1 MQLSKCFRDF
11 IIEVK
16 NNSPLYEALS
26 LRIQNDEYILTL
38 CENVRPGQPV
48 PNMLFASVQYL
59 LLSGAQ
65 HTLRDYYSSIV
76 SAAKE
81 PNDAF
86 SEFLDFCKSY
96 EKEIIELL
104 KSRLVQTNE
113 VRRCAYLYPVFC
125 DIYAKVKRPLALVEI
140 GPSLGLNLLWD
151 QYAYDYGT
159 GEVYGNKESKL
170 LLKTEMRSELPELI
184 LTSPPVAERIGI
196 DLHVVNLERD
206 ELWMR
211 ALIWPEN
218 AERVKLFEQAAEIL
232 RTQKI
237 KFIQG
242 DGSQIIEKV
251 VETISKESVVC
262 IFHTWVANQMPED
275 SKLDLEKKFEEIGK
289 TRDVF
294 HIYNNM
300 WDHYLHIDSYINGE
314 LNCRTVSETN
324 PHGKWMIWKDWSA
337 I

>member
-1 MQLSKCFRDF
+1 MQLSKCFEDF
-11 IIEVK
+11 INEVK
-16 NNSPLYEALS
+16 GNSPLYEALS
-26 LRIQNDEYILTL
+26 IRIQNDEYILTL
-38 CENVRPGQPV
+38 CENVRLGQPV

-65 HTLRDYYSSIV
+65 HNLREFYPSVV
-76 SAAKE
+76 SDAKE

-86 SEFLDFCKSY
+86 PAFLDFCKTY
-96 EKEIIELL
+96 ENGIVELL

-113 VRRCAYLYPVFC
+113 VRRCTYLYPVFC
-125 DIYAKVKRPLALVEI
+125 DIFAKVRCPLALVEI
-140 GPSLGLNLLWD
+140 GPSLGLNLIWD
-151 QYAYDYGT
+151 QYAYDYGN

-170 LLKTEMRSELPELI
+170 LLKTEMRSELPELL

-196 DLHVVNLERD
+196 DLHVVELERD
-206 ELWMR
+206 ELWMH

-218 AERVKLFEQAAEIL
+218 VERVKLFEQAVEIL

-242 DGSQIIEKV
+242 NGSQIIEKV
-251 VETISKESVVC
+251 VETISDESVVC

-275 SKLDLEKKFEEIGK
+275 SKLALEKKFKEIGK

-300 WDHYLHIDSYINGE
+300 WDLYLHIDSYIGGE
-314 LNCRTVSETN
+314 LTRKTVAETN
-324 PHGKWMIWKDWSA
+324 PHGKWMIWKEFY
-337 I
+337 